1 MSDLKEKF
9 KAKRRESQLIRIE
22 TLRKQVDS
30 KKLSDNPADMFE
42 AEITR
47 IMGDEANE
55 SDDSAKVEQKSPEQ
69 SKTKIEKPKEFSED
83 PKLKR

>member
-9 KAKRRESQLIRIE
+9 KEKRRTSQLIRIE

-30 KKLSDNPADMFE
+30 KNLSDNPADMFE

-47 IMGDEANE
+47 IMGDEAIE
-55 SDDSAKVEQKSPEQ
+55 SDDSANVEHRSPE
-69 SKTKIEKPKEFSED
+69 
-83 PKLKR
+83 